1 MSILE
6 WIAALVGAIAL
17 FSLIALL
24 IAIWFVHKYTNT
36 PP

>member
-1 MSILE
+1 MSILG
-6 WIAALVGAIAL
+6 WIAVGIGVIATVAVIALV
-17 FSLIALL
+17 